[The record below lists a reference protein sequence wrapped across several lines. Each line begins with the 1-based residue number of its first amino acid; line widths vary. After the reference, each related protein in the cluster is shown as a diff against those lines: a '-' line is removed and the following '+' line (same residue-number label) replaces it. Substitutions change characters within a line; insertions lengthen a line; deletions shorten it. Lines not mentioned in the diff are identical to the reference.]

1 MRQQHLGQHES
12 DELRY
17 IGKVGTGFT
26 RKSSI
31 ENRRKL
37 DAITTAK
44 SPLTKPVRTVK
55 LRGVEPKYVAD
66 VEYRDGAAE
75 GYLRHSS
82 FKGVESRPDAL
93 RSSPRSWRV
102 LRRFMQPLQLVA
114 DLSQQV
120 FPPRNV
126 GVGFD
131 TQRRGAVHHAEHTAA
146 QLRLRDDHLR
156 RVGRRAIAAAGLRRH
171 PHSNQHLDRKKS

>member
-1 MRQQHLGQHES
+1 MRATRGVSDRRLREGSAGVAALHLGQHEG

-44 SPLTKPVRTVK
+44 SPLTKPVNEATW
-55 LRGVEPKYVAD
+55 VEPKYVAD

-82 FKGVESRPDAL
+82 FKGL
-93 RSSPRSWRV
+93 R
-102 LRRFMQPLQLVA
+102 
-114 DLSQQV
+114 
-120 FPPRNV
+120 
-126 GVGFD
+126 
-131 TQRRGAVHHAEHTAA
+131 E
-146 QLRLRDDHLR
+146 
-156 RVGRRAIAAAGLRRH
+156 
-171 PHSNQHLDRKKS
+171 DR